1 MLNVYTGR
9 SRLLSEALVEC
20 IRASNEETELIVVPK
35 QLTLETEQLVLSGLK
50 LKGSFRIQVM
60 SAERLCARIFDAAG
74 VPDGARIDDRG
85 RVMLVRAAVRAAEE
99 KLTIYRSAELRRG
112 FPERAANQLERIR
125 QAGVNAETLRAC
137 AEEMRGTARLKLIDL
152 SYILEAYESLIA
164 GKYQDGES
172 EFISAIAQAGN
183 AEFLKKCG
191 VWFFGFDMM
200 PPTLHELIASVAAQ
214 SARTGLF
221 LALENNT
228 EARDFDAF
236 IPLQRAMAQVMLAC
250 RKFGCESRRIEI
262 CEESEAIPALIA
274 SATRSPCVRPK
285 ERKR

>member
-112 FPERAANQLERIR
+112 FP
-125 QAGVNAETLRAC
+125 
-137 AEEMRGTARLKLIDL
+137 D
-152 SYILEAYESLIA
+152 S
-164 GKYQDGES
+164 
-172 EFISAIAQAGN
+172 
-183 AEFLKKCG
+183 
-191 VWFFGFDMM
+191 
-200 PPTLHELIASVAAQ
+200 
-214 SARTGLF
+214 
-221 LALENNT
+221 
-228 EARDFDAF
+228 
-236 IPLQRAMAQVMLAC
+236 
-250 RKFGCESRRIEI
+250 ESRAVLHDGR
-262 CEESEAIPALIA
+262 
-274 SATRSPCVRPK
+274 ATYPCR
-285 ERKR
+285 